1 MFMSQRSNTPIKYN
15 DAAAYDE
22 MMGAWS
28 QLLGSKFIDW
38 IGPSQNKKW
47 IDIGCGSGA
56 FTEQIFEQCAP
67 VNIAGIDPSE
77 EQIEFASNR
86 FSSNILSFQVADA
99 MALPFKENSF
109 DFATMALV
117 LFFVP
122 KPLDGVREMVR
133 VVKPGG
139 SISAYVWDVYGGG
152 LPVEIIHFGLR
163 KMSIGY
169 PIPPSAEVSIIEN
182 LNDLW
187 SLAGIENIESK
198 QITVSRTFASFEE
211 LWKIT
216 LKSPALQPVLN
227 RINTRDLS
235 ELKQNVKA
243 NLLVNKNQS
252 VTYAAHAN
260 AIKGTV

>member
-1 MFMSQRSNTPIKYN
+1 MKHSSNTAIKYN

-56 FTEQIFEQCAP
+56 FTEQIFERCAP
-67 VNIAGIDPSE
+67 VNIAGIDPSN

-86 FSSNILSFQVADA
+86 FSSDILSFQVADA
-99 MALPFKENSF
+99 MDLPFEENSF

-122 KPLDGVREMVR
+122 EPLQGVREMAR

-152 LPVEIIHFGLR
+152 LPVEIIHSGLR
-163 KMSIGY
+163 KMNIDY
-169 PIPPSAEVSIIEN
+169 PIPPSAEVSKIEN

-187 SLAGIENIESK
+187 SLTGISNIESK
-198 QITVSRTFASFEE
+198 QISVSRTFASFEE
-211 LWKIT
+211 LWNIT

-227 RINTRDLS
+227 RINKHDLS
-235 ELKQNVKA
+235 ELKQNVKYS
-243 NLLVNKNQS
+243 LVMNENQS
-252 VTYAAHAN
+252 VTYSAHAN